1 MVHHNRPSIAIHS
14 LDQEKIWQKK
24 LFVIDFKNVKYSQL
38 VEEATRKGKIT
49 LLEDIAEQL
58 DPTLINIVGK

>member
-1 MVHHNRPSIAIHS
+1 MA
-14 LDQEKIWQKK
+14 KK